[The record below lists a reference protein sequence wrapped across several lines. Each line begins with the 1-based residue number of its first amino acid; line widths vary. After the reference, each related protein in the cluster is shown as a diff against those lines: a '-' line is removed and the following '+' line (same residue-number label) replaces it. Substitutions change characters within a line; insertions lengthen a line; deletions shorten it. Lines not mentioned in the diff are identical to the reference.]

1 MQASALAVASA
12 PLDME
17 APAPIPEAVTAAALQ
32 AEAPAAPVA
41 TWSGATLPPTEST
54 PLVAP
59 HMPPAPYKSPLR
71 VGLRHVVERER
82 QRRQDLAWRIWLAA
96 FVAWLFI
103 TTSIYKYFALADFCP
118 QPPGALTN
126 FRNPAACKEPTWAA
140 GLFYSVL
147 MGFHVGY
154 GLFTE
159 RNELWK
165 LFTILHGLV
174 MILFITSALAI
185 FMARLSNKAT
195 EVPLSLCRERALM
208 HATRL
213 RFARCALTPS
223 PSISCLQVAKEL
235 STKALDSDESS
246 FKQALRF
253 LYDVVAPFLVVFF
266 ILLLGTLFEILYNQ
280 WNWVDALYFAFFSI
294 STCGQ
299 TPPGSVDD
307 AELLFV
313 SVYLLTGI
321 PLFGNAIGRL
331 SNFITVKFFRIEEK
345 G

>member
-71 VGLRHVVERER
+71 MGLRHVVERER

-195 EVPLSLCRERALM
+195 EVPLSLCRERVL

-253 LYDVVAPFLVVFF
+253 LYDVVAQFLVVFF

>member
-1 MQASALAVASA
+1 MQAPALAVALA

-41 TWSGATLPPTEST
+41 TLPPTERT

-59 HMPPAPYKSPLR
+59 NMPPAPYKAPLR

-96 FVAWLFI
+96 FVAWLFM
-103 TTSIYKYFALADFCP
+103 TTSIYKYFALANFCP

-159 RNELWK
+159 RNEWWK

-185 FMARLSNKAT
+185 FMERLSHKAS

-223 PSISCLQVAKEL
+223 PTI
-235 STKALDSDESS
+235 
-246 FKQALRF
+246 
-253 LYDVVAPFLVVFF
+253 
-266 ILLLGTLFEILYNQ
+266 
-280 WNWVDALYFAFFSI
+280 
-294 STCGQ
+294 
-299 TPPGSVDD
+299 
-307 AELLFV
+307 
-313 SVYLLTGI
+313 
-321 PLFGNAIGRL
+321 
-331 SNFITVKFFRIEEK
+331 
-345 G
+345 